1 MELNHSHW
9 ISCRGL
15 ETLGS
20 DQKPDSR
27 ISLGYIYMEEGK
39 ARAIFVVGRYMEIR
53 KRRTAAPA
61 NKEKRQNSSDYKRL
75 RININLHGL
84 ELLGVI
90 LITIALKSRVSKNYE
105 DSRISRTQVEMS
117 LFLLIQSTCIQ
128 LLRNQY
134 ASFDVAHLFLGK
146 RQYSIIK
153 CVTAMMSPF
162 SVNKYQAN
170 ASDLLTFRW

>member
-84 ELLGVI
+84 EILGVI
-90 LITIALKSRVSKNYE
+90 LILRRESVEKLWGFEDLENTSRDVSIFINPEHVHPITSKSIR
-105 DSRISRTQVEMS
+105 
-117 LFLLIQSTCIQ
+117 FLWRSTFIF
-128 LLRNQY
+128 RET
-134 ASFDVAHLFLGK
+134 
-146 RQYSIIK
+146 SI
-153 CVTAMMSPF
+153 F
-162 SVNKYQAN
+162 HN
-170 ASDLLTFRW
+170 

>member
-61 NKEKRQNSSDYKRL
+61 NKEKRQNSSDYKHL

-84 ELLGVI
+84 EILGVI
-90 LITIALKSRVSKNYE
+90 LILRRESVEKLWGFEDLENTSRDVSIFINPEHVHPITSKSIR
-105 DSRISRTQVEMS
+105 
-117 LFLLIQSTCIQ
+117 FLWRSTFIF
-128 LLRNQY
+128 RET
-134 ASFDVAHLFLGK
+134 
-146 RQYSIIK
+146 SI
-153 CVTAMMSPF
+153 F
-162 SVNKYQAN
+162 HN
-170 ASDLLTFRW
+170 